1 MSKVKNVA
9 FFFPKLL
16 SFWTLLFLLII
27 SLGLQAHFEVILD
40 SSVIFLIWV
49 FLSNISAHTPFL
61 VIITTYCPCHNDF
74 N

>member
-40 SSVIFLIWV
+40 SSVIFLI
-49 FLSNISAHTPFL
+49 
-61 VIITTYCPCHNDF
+61 
-74 N
+74 